1 MPVVTRSAS
10 RQKIR
15 LLIAEDSPLFRKS
28 IVALLKGE
36 TMIGSIME
44 AESASAAVRILNEH
58 HIDVVLLDVR
68 LKDSDGF
75 EIASYVRA
83 NKIRTRLLAITSYTD
98 QINLLHLAKSGV
110 HGILLKHTVL
120 PEELV
125 DAIQVVDSGRRYFAP
140 KAATV
145 INDYVSELDY
155 LPSLQLSDRE
165 KQLLPLLARGFTA
178 KEIGTKL
185 KLETGTVE
193 SYRKKLMSKTLTHTV
208 QELISFA
215 YRNGLL
221 TPQSEMP

>member
-1 MPVVTRSAS
+1 MPVVTRTAL
-10 RQKIR
+10 RQKIS

-28 IVALLKGE
+28 IVALLKADP
-36 TMIGSIME
+36 MIGLIME
-44 AESASAAVRILNEH
+44 AESASEAVRILDSH

-75 EIASYVRA
+75 EIANHVRTH
-83 NKIRTRLLAITSYTD
+83 KIRTRLLAVTSYTD

-110 HGILLKHTVL
+110 HGILMKHTVL

-125 DAIQVVDSGRRYFAP
+125 EAIKMVHGGSRYFAP
-140 KAATV
+140 KVVAV
-145 INDYVSELDY
+145 INDYVSELDF
-155 LPSLQLSDRE
+155 LPSLHLTDRE

-178 KEIGTKL
+178 KEIGMKL
-185 KLETGTVE
+185 QLETGTVE
-193 SYRKKLMSKTLTHTV
+193 SYRKRLMAKTLTHTI

-221 TPQSEMP
+221 VPHSEMP